1 MNYKYKNPYEHL
13 SGKLNDRKLIAAGF
27 SEKTYDTGNVKLNY
41 VVGPNNGPSLL
52 LIPAQIGIWESYRKV
67 LLPLSKIFHIYAIDV
82 RGHGKSSWTPGH
94 YSWKISGE
102 DIKLFIENVIKQ
114 KVIISGNSSGG
125 IIALWCAANIPE
137 YVSGIVLEDAP
148 IFSTE
153 MPRFK
158 ERDKFVYNGLKHLVD
173 QIGNIQDRDLA
184 NYFKD
189 MEVPASDKRIKK
201 IPNWFVSW
209 LSRRIRKFQDK
220 YPDSPVEIGFPFPD
234 SLCLLIKSLSMF
246 DPDFARAFVD
256 GRFYDGID
264 HAEAFEKTKCP
275 ILLIQADWKRYEN
288 YGLVGAFDDDDA
300 QHAISLAPQIIYKKV
315 SANHVVHAFK
325 PKEYIKL
332 LSEFREIVS
341 DNSIV

>member
-1 MNYKYKNPYEHL
+1 MNYKNPYEHL
-13 SGKLNDRKLIAAGF
+13 SGKLNNRKLITAGF
-27 SEKTYDTGNVKLNY
+27 SEKTYDTGTVKLNF
-41 VVGPNNGPSLL
+41 VVGPDNGPSLL
-52 LIPAQIGIWESYRKV
+52 LIPAQIGIWESYKKV
-67 LLPLSKIFHIYAIDV
+67 LLPLSKFFQVYAIDV
-82 RGHGKSSWTPGH
+82 RGHGKSSWTPGY
-94 YSWKISGE
+94 YSWKIIGE

-137 YVSGIVLEDAP
+137 YVSGIILEDAP
-148 IFSTE
+148 IFSAE

-158 ERDKFVYNGLKHLVD
+158 EQDKFVYNGLKHLVD
-173 QIGNIQDRDLA
+173 QIGNIPDRDLA

-209 LSRRIRKFQDK
+209 LSRKIKKFQNK
-220 YPDSPVEIGFPFPD
+220 YPDSPVEIGFPD
-234 SLCLLIKSLSMF
+234 SLRLLIKSLSMF

-264 HAEAFEKTKCP
+264 HAEAFEKTECP

-315 SANHVVHAFK
+315 SANHVIHAFK

-332 LSEFREIVS
+332 LSEFRETVS
-341 DNSIV
+341 DNSIGNGE